1 MSANTI
7 ITIVVALVPAI
18 LLLIYIYFQDKYE
31 KEPIG
36 LLLII
41 FGLGILSCAPA
52 MLFEWLFGMAIDVTF
67 GGIGTISYWAV
78 YAFFGVGIVEEFVK
92 FIAAYLPTWRN
103 RHFNYKF
110 DGVVYCI
117 FASMGFAA
125 LENVL
130 YLVSYN
136 LQNDF
141 FVTNTRDTVIYGI
154 QRGLLAIPAH
164 GMCAIFMGYFYGNA
178 KYLKSYGDRKG
189 CRKSL
194 IRGFI
199 IAASLHAFYDFCLFT
214 QLKLFW
220 IIFLIFVV
228 IADIF
233 TILRIRKAKKE
244 DQKMYEAPKYRQ
256 YWADA
261 DPYQLYGGYQAPAYG
276 NYDYGTAQGIQQPA
290 GQNQYMP
297 NQGNQ
302 YMPQGG
308 TQQAPAQPQG
318 MGVQQS
324 TPFAPQQAA
333 QQQPVMQFTPGQQ
346 LMKCPNCGTVNNFA
360 AFNCIKCGRSLHD
373 LPDSYNAEY

>member
-1 MSANTI
+1 MKGFIVNANTF
-7 ITIVVALVPAI
+7 ITIAIAILPAA

-36 LLLII
+36 LLLLI

-52 MLFEWLFGMAIDVTF
+52 MLFEWLFEMAINVTF
-67 GGIGTISYWAV
+67 GGLGTIPYWAV

-103 RHFNYKF
+103 KHFNYKF
-110 DGVVYCI
+110 DGVVYCV

-136 LQNDF
+136 LNSF
-141 FVTNTRDTVIYGI
+141 LFVNTQETIEYGI

-164 GMCAIFMGYFYGNA
+164 GMCAIFMGYYYGNA
-178 KYLKSYGDRKG
+178 KYLKSYGDRSG
-189 CRKSL
+189 ARKSL
-194 IRGFI
+194 FRGFV
-199 IAASLHAFYDFCLFT
+199 IASGLHAFYDFCLFT

-256 YWADA
+256 YWANA
-261 DPYQLYGGYQAPAYG
+261 DPYQLYGGYQAPTYG
-276 NYDYGTAQGIQQPA
+276 NYDYGSAMSGQTQFAPQQT
-290 GQNQYMP
+290 GQS
-297 NQGNQ
+297 Q

-308 TQQAPAQPQG
+308 VQQPQG

-324 TPFAPQQAA
+324 APFTQQAPP
-333 QQQPVMQFTPGQQ
+333 QQQPVQQFTPGQQ
-346 LMKCPNCGTVNNFA
+346 LMKCPNCGTVNNFL
-360 AFNCIKCGRSLHD
+360 AFNCIQCGRSLHD
-373 LPDSYNAEY
+373 LPDSYNAQY